1 MSPVQAPPD
10 ASRPA
15 DAFREFIAE
24 AAQRAAAYADLAAR
38 YADLRD
44 DAGLVRAVRLMT
56 VCAGK
61 AAETLPML
69 KAAESR
75 DRALREA
82 ARAVAANG
90 KPTR

>member
-1 MSPVQAPPD
+1 MQEPPD
-10 ASRPA
+10 PSRPA

-24 AAQRAAAYADLAAR
+24 TAQRAAAYADLASR
-38 YADLRD
+38 YAELRD
-44 DAGLVRAVRLMT
+44 DAGLVRAVRLMA

-69 KAAESR
+69 KAAEDR

-82 ARAVAANG
+82 ARAVAANAR
-90 KPTR
+90 PTR